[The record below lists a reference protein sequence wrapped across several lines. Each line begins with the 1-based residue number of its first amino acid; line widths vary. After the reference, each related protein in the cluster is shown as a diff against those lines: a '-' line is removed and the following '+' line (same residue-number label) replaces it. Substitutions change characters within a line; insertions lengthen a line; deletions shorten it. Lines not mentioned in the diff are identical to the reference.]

1 MAVLWI
7 VNTDKDL
14 NIETFVFKQ
23 SCFYLSFSVYF
34 DGGSVLI
41 FMFAASEW
49 KLFVREVSSQIRS
62 MPPNDPPGICLNC

>member
-7 VNTDKDL
+7 VNTDEDL
-14 NIETFVFKQ
+14 NIETFDFKQ

-41 FMFAASEW
+41 IIIITIIIITDEDLIIETSGF
-49 KLFVREVSSQIRS
+49 
-62 MPPNDPPGICLNC
+62 

>member
-7 VNTDKDL
+7 VNTDEDL
-14 NIETFVFKQ
+14 NIETFDFKQ

-41 FMFAASEW
+41 NLIIIM
-49 KLFVREVSSQIRS
+49 IIIG
-62 MPPNDPPGICLNC
+62 P